1 MTTFTDILK
10 NSFLEETSD
19 FSIAAAAVSLLSALF
34 IGLFIFFIYKKT
46 YAGVMYSKPF
56 NTSLVLLT
64 VLTTFVILAVTSNVV
79 LSLGMVGALSIVRFR
94 TAIKEPLDLVF
105 LFWSISVGIILG
117 AGLYSLAFLGS
128 LFITVILL
136 VLTGKVDSSAPY
148 ILMLQLE
155 NENAEL
161 QATEIIKNR
170 FGKVIVKSKSITDG
184 QPELIYEVKVKNN
197 ETSFMNELS
206 AIEGVQNA
214 TLVSYNGNQA
224 G

>member
-1 MTTFTDILK
+1 MTTFTDIIK
-10 NSFLEETSD
+10 NSFLEETAD
-19 FSIAAAAVSLLSALF
+19 FSIAAASVSLLSALF

-56 NTSLVLLT
+56 NTSLVLLS
-64 VLTTFVILAVTSNVV
+64 VLTTFVILAVTSSVV

-128 LFITVILL
+128 AFITVILL

-170 FGKVIVKSKSITDG
+170 FGKIIVKSKNITDG

>member
-1 MTTFTDILK
+1 MTTFTDIIK
-10 NSFLEETSD
+10 NSFLEETAD
-19 FSIAAAAVSLLSALF
+19 FSIAAASVSLLSALF

-56 NTSLVLLT
+56 NTSLVLLS

-128 LFITVILL
+128 AFITVILL

-161 QATEIIKNR
+161 QATEIIKNC
-170 FGKVIVKSKSITDG
+170 FGKIIVKSKSITDG

>member
-1 MTTFTDILK
+1 MTTFTDIIK
-10 NSFLEETSD
+10 NSFLEQTAD
-19 FSIAAAAVSLLSALF
+19 FSIAAASVSLLSALF

-56 NTSLVLLT
+56 NTSLVLLS

-128 LFITVILL
+128 AFITVILL

-206 AIEGVQNA
+206 AIEGVKNA

>member
-10 NSFLEETSD
+10 NSFLEETAD
-19 FSIAAAAVSLLSALF
+19 FSITAASVSLLSALF

-56 NTSLVLLT
+56 NTSLVLLS

-128 LFITVILL
+128 AFITVILL

>member
-1 MTTFTDILK
+1 MTTFTDIIK
-10 NSFLEETSD
+10 NSFLEETAD
-19 FSIAAAAVSLLSALF
+19 FSIGAASVSLLSALF
-34 IGLFIFFIYKKT
+34 IGLFIFLIYKKT

-56 NTSLVLLT
+56 NTSLVLLS

-128 LFITVILL
+128 AFITVILL

-170 FGKVIVKSKSITDG
+170 FGKIIVKSKSITDG

>member
-10 NSFLEETSD
+10 NSFLEETAD
-19 FSIAAAAVSLLSALF
+19 FSIAAASVSLLSALF

-46 YAGVMYSKPF
+46 YAGVLYSKPF
-56 NTSLVLLT
+56 NTSLVLLS

-128 LFITVILL
+128 VFITVILL

-170 FGKVIVKSKSITDG
+170 FGKIIVKSKSITDG

>member
-1 MTTFTDILK
+1 MTTFTDIIK
-10 NSFLEETSD
+10 KSFLEETAD
-19 FSIAAAAVSLLSALF
+19 FSIAAASISLLSALF

-56 NTSLVLLT
+56 NTSLVLLS

-128 LFITVILL
+128 AFITVILL

-206 AIEGVQNA
+206 AIEGIQSA

>member
-10 NSFLEETSD
+10 NSFLEQTDD
-19 FSIAAAAVSLLSALF
+19 FSIVAAATSLLSALF

-117 AGLYSLAFLGS
+117 AGLYALAFLGS
-128 LFITVILL
+128 LFITAILL
-136 VLTGKVDSSAPY
+136 ILTGKVDSSAPY

>member
-1 MTTFTDILK
+1 MTTFTDIIK
-10 NSFLEETSD
+10 NSFLEETAD
-19 FSIAAAAVSLLSALF
+19 FSIAAASVSLLSALF

-56 NTSLVLLT
+56 NTSLVLLS

-128 LFITVILL
+128 AFITVILL

-206 AIEGVQNA
+206 AIEGIQSA

-224 G
+224 

>member
-1 MTTFTDILK
+1 MTTFTDIIK
-10 NSFLEETSD
+10 NSFLEETAD
-19 FSIAAAAVSLLSALF
+19 FSIAAASVSLLSALF

-56 NTSLVLLT
+56 NTSLVLLS

-128 LFITVILL
+128 AFITVILL

-170 FGKVIVKSKSITDG
+170 FGNVIVKSKSITDG

>member
-1 MTTFTDILK
+1 MTTFTDIIK
-10 NSFLEETSD
+10 NSFLEETAD
-19 FSIAAAAVSLLSALF
+19 FSIAAASVSLLSALF

-56 NTSLVLLT
+56 NTSLVLLS

-128 LFITVILL
+128 AFITVILL

-155 NENAEL
+155 SENAEL

>member
-1 MTTFTDILK
+1 MTTFTDIIK
-10 NSFLEETSD
+10 KSFLEETAD
-19 FSIAAAAVSLLSALF
+19 FSIAAASVSLLSALF

-56 NTSLVLLT
+56 NTSLVLLS

-128 LFITVILL
+128 AFITVILL

-155 NENAEL
+155 SENAEL

>member
-1 MTTFTDILK
+1 M
-10 NSFLEETSD
+10 
-19 FSIAAAAVSLLSALF
+19 VLLS
-34 IGLFIFFIYKKT
+34 
-46 YAGVMYSKPF
+46 
-56 NTSLVLLT
+56 

-128 LFITVILL
+128 AFITVILL

>member
-1 MTTFTDILK
+1 MTTFTDIIK
-10 NSFLEETSD
+10 KSFLEETSD
-19 FSIAAAAVSLLSALF
+19 FSIAAASVSLLSALF

-56 NTSLVLLT
+56 NTSLVLLS

-128 LFITVILL
+128 AFITVILL

-206 AIEGVQNA
+206 AIEGVQSA

>member
-10 NSFLEETSD
+10 NSFLEETAD
-19 FSIAAAAVSLLSALF
+19 FSIAAASVSLLSALF

-56 NTSLVLLT
+56 NTSLVLLS

-128 LFITVILL
+128 VFITVILL

>member
-10 NSFLEETSD
+10 NSFLEETAD
-19 FSIAAAAVSLLSALF
+19 FSIAAASVSLLSALF

-56 NTSLVLLT
+56 NTSLVLLS

-128 LFITVILL
+128 AFITVILL

-170 FGKVIVKSKSITDG
+170 FGKIIVKSKSITDG

-206 AIEGVQNA
+206 AIEGIQSA

>member
-1 MTTFTDILK
+1 MTTFTDIIK
-10 NSFLEETSD
+10 KSFFEASSD
-19 FSIAAAAVSLLSALF
+19 FSIAAASVSLLSALF

-56 NTSLVLLT
+56 NTSLVLLS

-128 LFITVILL
+128 AFITVILL

-206 AIEGVQNA
+206 AIEGIQSA

>member
-10 NSFLEETSD
+10 NSFLEETAD
-19 FSIAAAAVSLLSALF
+19 FSITAASVSLLSALF

-56 NTSLVLLT
+56 NTSLVLLS

-128 LFITVILL
+128 AFITVILL

-161 QATEIIKNR
+161 KATEIIKNR

>member
-1 MTTFTDILK
+1 MTTFTDIIK
-10 NSFLEETSD
+10 KSFLEETAD
-19 FSIAAAAVSLLSALF
+19 FSIAAASVSLLSALF

-56 NTSLVLLT
+56 NTSLVLLS

-128 LFITVILL
+128 AFITVILL

>member
-1 MTTFTDILK
+1 MTTFTDIIK
-10 NSFLEETSD
+10 NSFLEETAD
-19 FSIAAAAVSLLSALF
+19 FSIAAASVSLLSALF

-46 YAGVMYSKPF
+46 YDGVMYSKPF
-56 NTSLVLLT
+56 NTSLVLLS

-128 LFITVILL
+128 AFITVILL

>member
-1 MTTFTDILK
+1 MTTFIDILK
-10 NSFLEETSD
+10 NSFLEETAD
-19 FSIAAAAVSLLSALF
+19 FSIAAASVSLLSALF

-56 NTSLVLLT
+56 NTSLVLLS

-128 LFITVILL
+128 VFITVILL

-170 FGKVIVKSKSITDG
+170 FGKIIVKSKSITDG
-184 QPELIYEVKVKNN
+184 QPELICEVKVKNN

>member
-1 MTTFTDILK
+1 MTTFTDIIK
-10 NSFLEETSD
+10 KSFLEETAD
-19 FSIAAAAVSLLSALF
+19 FSIAAASVSLLSALF

-56 NTSLVLLT
+56 NTSLVLLS

-128 LFITVILL
+128 AFITVILL

-206 AIEGVQNA
+206 AIEGIQSA

>member
-1 MTTFTDILK
+1 MTTFTDIIK
-10 NSFLEETSD
+10 NSFLEETAD
-19 FSIAAAAVSLLSALF
+19 FSIAAASVSLLSALF

-56 NTSLVLLT
+56 NTSLVLLS

-94 TAIKEPLDLVF
+94 TAIKEPLELVF

-128 LFITVILL
+128 AFITVILL

>member
-1 MTTFTDILK
+1 MTTFTDIIK
-10 NSFLEETSD
+10 NSFLEETAD
-19 FSIAAAAVSLLSALF
+19 FSIAAASVSLLSALF

-56 NTSLVLLT
+56 NTSLVLLS

-79 LSLGMVGALSIVRFR
+79 LSLRMVGALSIVRFR

-128 LFITVILL
+128 AFITVILL

>member
-1 MTTFTDILK
+1 MTTFTDIIK
-10 NSFLEETSD
+10 NSFLEETAD
-19 FSIAAAAVSLLSALF
+19 FSIAAASVSLLSALF

-184 QPELIYEVKVKNN
+184 QPELIYEVRVKNN

>member
-10 NSFLEETSD
+10 NSFLEETAD
-19 FSIAAAAVSLLSALF
+19 FSIAAASVSLLSALF

-56 NTSLVLLT
+56 NTSLVLLS

-128 LFITVILL
+128 VFITVILL

-170 FGKVIVKSKSITDG
+170 FGKIIVKSKSITDG

-206 AIEGVQNA
+206 AIEGIQSA

>member
-1 MTTFTDILK
+1 
-10 NSFLEETSD
+10 LEETAD
-19 FSIAAAAVSLLSALF
+19 FSIAAASVSLLSALF

-56 NTSLVLLT
+56 NTSLVLLS

-128 LFITVILL
+128 AFITVILL

-206 AIEGVQNA
+206 AIEGVQSA

>member
-1 MTTFTDILK
+1 MTTFTDIIK
-10 NSFLEETSD
+10 NSFLEETAD
-19 FSIAAAAVSLLSALF
+19 FSIAAASVSLLSALF

-56 NTSLVLLT
+56 NTSLVLLS

-79 LSLGMVGALSIVRFR
+79 LSLGMVGALSIVCFR

-128 LFITVILL
+128 AFITVILL

>member
-1 MTTFTDILK
+1 MTTFTDIIK
-10 NSFLEETSD
+10 NSFLEETAD
-19 FSIAAAAVSLLSALF
+19 FSIAAASVSLLSALF

-56 NTSLVLLT
+56 NTSLVLLS

-128 LFITVILL
+128 AFITVILL

-170 FGKVIVKSKSITDG
+170 FGKIIVKSKSITDG

-206 AIEGVQNA
+206 AIEGAQNA

>member
-1 MTTFTDILK
+1 MTTFTDIIK
-10 NSFLEETSD
+10 NSFLEETAD
-19 FSIAAAAVSLLSALF
+19 FSIAAASVSLLSALF

-56 NTSLVLLT
+56 NTSLVLLS

-128 LFITVILL
+128 AFITVILF

-170 FGKVIVKSKSITDG
+170 FGKIIVKSKNITDG

>member
-1 MTTFTDILK
+1 MTTFTDIIK
-10 NSFLEETSD
+10 NSFLEETAD
-19 FSIAAAAVSLLSALF
+19 FSIAAASVSLLSALF

-56 NTSLVLLT
+56 NTSLVLLS

-128 LFITVILL
+128 AFITVILL

-170 FGKVIVKSKSITDG
+170 FGKIIVKSKNITDG

-197 ETSFMNELS
+197 ETSYMNELS

>member
-1 MTTFTDILK
+1 MTTFTDIIK
-10 NSFLEETSD
+10 KSFLEASSD
-19 FSIAAAAVSLLSALF
+19 FSIAVASVSLLSALF

-56 NTSLVLLT
+56 NTSLVLLS

-128 LFITVILL
+128 AFITVILL

>member
-1 MTTFTDILK
+1 MSTFTDILK
-10 NSFLEETSD
+10 NSFLEQTTD
-19 FSIAAAAVSLLSALF
+19 FSIASAAISLLSALF

-117 AGLYSLAFLGS
+117 AGLYALAFLGS
-128 LFITVILL
+128 VFITAILL

-170 FGKVIVKSKSITDG
+170 FGKIIVKSKSITDG

>member
-1 MTTFTDILK
+1 MTTFTDIIK
-10 NSFLEETSD
+10 KSFLEETAD
-19 FSIAAAAVSLLSALF
+19 FSIAAASVSLLSALF

-56 NTSLVLLT
+56 NTSLVLLS

-117 AGLYSLAFLGS
+117 ADLYSLAFLGS
-128 LFITVILL
+128 AFITVILL

-206 AIEGVQNA
+206 AIEGIQSA

>member
-1 MTTFTDILK
+1 MTTFTDIIK
-10 NSFLEETSD
+10 KSFLEETAD
-19 FSIAAAAVSLLSALF
+19 FSIAAASVSLLSALF

-56 NTSLVLLT
+56 NTSLVLLS

-128 LFITVILL
+128 AFITVILL

-206 AIEGVQNA
+206 AIEGVQSA

>member
-1 MTTFTDILK
+1 MTTFTDIIK
-10 NSFLEETSD
+10 NSFLEETAD
-19 FSIAAAAVSLLSALF
+19 LSIAAASVSLLSALF

-56 NTSLVLLT
+56 NTSLVLLS

-128 LFITVILL
+128 AFITVILL

-170 FGKVIVKSKSITDG
+170 FGKIIVKSKNITDG

>member
-1 MTTFTDILK
+1 MTTFTDIIK
-10 NSFLEETSD
+10 NSFLEETAD
-19 FSIAAAAVSLLSALF
+19 FSIAAASVSLLSALF

-56 NTSLVLLT
+56 NTSLVLLS

-94 TAIKEPLDLVF
+94 IAIKEPLDLVF

-128 LFITVILL
+128 AFITVILL

-206 AIEGVQNA
+206 AIEGIQSA

>member
-1 MTTFTDILK
+1 MTTFTDIIK
-10 NSFLEETSD
+10 NSFLEETAD
-19 FSIAAAAVSLLSALF
+19 FSIAAASVSLLSALF

-56 NTSLVLLT
+56 NTSLVLLS

-79 LSLGMVGALSIVRFR
+79 LSLGMVGALSIVRCR

-128 LFITVILL
+128 AFITVILL
-136 VLTGKVDSSAPY
+136 VLTGKVDSSTPY

-170 FGKVIVKSKSITDG
+170 FGKIIVKSKSITDG